1 MGVAHEGFS
10 LSTDHQTVG
19 KWFGWWLENV
29 AGEDLEPHSLAQY
42 KAILKS
48 VTEKSSFTKLFLKDA
63 TSAGLYFFYVRELK
77 KQLPSVWSRRIYRFA
92 RYALAAAARAGVA
105 PKYPQGSDLFMIGH
119 RFARALK
126 VGFTAVSVLLA
137 LLLIFAG
144 IRVVRYNEDLL
155 TAGATVARENGLG
168 VVVAA
173 VEDFYYGHIKVP
185 AVGGTPTSGAGFD
198 GEPIA
203 SASPTESATSTPSA
217 TPSAS
222 PIQSPKPSPRP
233 TPTNSPSATPPETSS
248 PFPTETPSANPN
260 PAAVAF
266 VNAWGPALSPSSVP
280 PALNSP
286 VTPVKDEGVW
296 QRTKIIVNGAT
307 AIRVARV
314 RPDAVHTSY
323 LATITWLDPRLL
335 AFAQVPGTDIPEGD
349 FVHGPGKVAANLRP
363 YYVAGLNDGFLM
375 RDSQGGYILNGKVIK
390 RMVKGKA
397 TLVTYSDGSID
408 VVQWG
413 RDHVRGN
420 IQAARQNLQLTV
432 DDGASQVRDESQ
444 SKWGWVW
451 RGIGSGKNLV
461 WRSGLGIR
469 ADGTVVFVI
478 GDALSAKSLSSLLER
493 AGAVRAMPLDM
504 NSAYANGFLYGPYKG
519 GKRLDPNIIRSPD
532 RFWIASERDF
542 VAVFM
547 KSPAKA
553 SG

>member
-1 MGVAHEGFS
+1 
-10 LSTDHQTVG
+10 LSTDQQTVG
-19 KWFGWWLENV
+19 NWFHWWLENV
-29 AGEDLEPHSLAQY
+29 AGEDLEPNSYEQY
-42 KAILKS
+42 RTILKS
-48 VTEKSSFTKLFLKDA
+48 VNEKSAFTKLFLTDA
-63 TSAGLYFFYVRELK
+63 SSAGLYFFYRRELK
-77 KQLPSVWSRRIYRFA
+77 KQLSSAWSKRIYRFA

-105 PKYPQGSDLFMIGH
+105 PNYPQGSDLFMIGH

-126 VGFTAVSVLLA
+126 VGFTTVSVLLV

-144 IRVVRYNEDLL
+144 VRVVRYNEDWL

-173 VEDFYYGHIKVP
+173 VEDVYYGHIKVA
-185 AVGGTPTSGAGFD
+185 AVGGTPTGGADFGGAPVD
-198 GEPIA
+198 
-203 SASPTESATSTPSA
+203 SASPSESPSETQSAVPSPTPSA
-217 TPSAS
+217 TS
-222 PIQSPKPSPRP
+222 KPTHRPNPRP
-233 TPTNSPSATPPETSS
+233 TPSESPSATPTETPS
-248 PFPTETPSANPN
+248 PSPSETPTETPTPTLVSF
-260 PAAVAF
+260 VAE
-266 VNAWGPALSPSSVP
+266 WGPALSPSSVP
-280 PALNSP
+280 RALKSP
-286 VTPVKDEGVW
+286 VKPVKDEGVW
-296 QRTKIIVNGAT
+296 QRTRILVNGVT

-323 LATITWLDPRLL
+323 FATVTWLDPRLL
-335 AFAQVPGTDIPEGD
+335 AFTQVPGTEIPEGK
-349 FVHGPGKVAANLRP
+349 FEHGNGKVPAKLKP

-375 RDSQGGYILNGKVIK
+375 RDSQGGYILDGKVIK
-390 RMVKGKA
+390 HMVKGKA
-397 TLVTYSDGSID
+397 TLVTYTDGTID

-432 DDGASQVRDESQ
+432 DGGASQVLDESQ
-444 SKWGWVW
+444 NKWGWVW

-478 GDALSAKSLSSLLER
+478 GDALSAKSLSSLLVR

-504 NSAYANGFLYGPYKG
+504 NNAYANGFLYGPYKG
-519 GKRLDPNIIRSPD
+519 GKRLDPNIIRGPD
-532 RFWIASERDF
+532 RFWIPSERDF

-553 SG
+553 NG